1 MKILDAALAYREAA
15 WLGATPV
22 GVVVL
27 LYDRLLQDIHEAA
40 TAMKST
46 DVEARALH
54 VNHALLVLQQLQGRL
69 DFAAGGTA
77 ARQLDA
83 FYSLIRGKLLE
94 AQIRQSPEL
103 LLAQAQAI
111 AQVREG
117 WAEVERSTSQA
128 TADVVPAPPE
138 TSSSELAAGQA

>member
-69 DFAAGGTA
+69 DFARGGAA
-77 ARQLDA
+77 ARQLDS
-83 FYSLIRGKLLE
+83 FYSLVRGKLLE

-103 LLAQAQAI
+103 LFAQAQAI
-111 AQVREG
+111 AEVREG
-117 WAEVERSTSQA
+117 WAEVERTPHAAS
-128 TADVVPAPPE
+128 PE
-138 TSSSELAAGQA
+138 TAALSAG